1 MLEAVHNPMCILF
14 TYASTRVRL
23 TNGLPLKAL
32 LAVPGLSEAGD
43 QVDPVVVGEAG
54 RINVKNGVVGL
65 RDECASAR
73 L

>member
-1 MLEAVHNPMCILF
+1 M
-14 TYASTRVRL
+14 